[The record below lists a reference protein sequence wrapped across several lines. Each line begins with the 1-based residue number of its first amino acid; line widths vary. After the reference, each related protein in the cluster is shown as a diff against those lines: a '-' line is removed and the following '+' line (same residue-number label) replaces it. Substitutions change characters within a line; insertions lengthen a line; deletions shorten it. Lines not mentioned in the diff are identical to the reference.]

1 MSKSTQGKNG
11 QTIVIGSSVILAKFT
26 SDDNSHGIYYNA
38 NRMDAFVGK
47 TGTVIDIREN
57 GSDVKWVIVQIE
69 DARDLDWT
77 YPANVLTLAAP
88 AVGKLAKALE
98 DAKFGETV
106 VMPNTLYIP
115 ENLRNKE
122 VIKLRN
128 KDYDGDVMVAY
139 DSGVCEGCSYFLNLT
154 KIERDET
161 DELRRTTK
169 PEIDMSVYA
178 DLCRFAIREYPQGKR
193 IVYSSNDFK
202 TVSAYEAQKVF
213 SEYVLKAITEGK
225 ELPVGTLQHLKRFAA
240 KFITLS
246 AEKKTEK
253 QLRLRLANQQAA
265 LTKLIA
271 FQHRKGAK
279 GESS

>member
-11 QTIVIGSSVILAKFT
+11 QTIVIGSEVVLAKFV
-26 SDDNSHGIYYNA
+26 SDHASHGIFYNA

-57 GSDVKWVIVQIE
+57 GADVKWVIVQIE
-69 DARDLDWT
+69 GTFMDWT

-106 VMPNTLYIP
+106 VMPGASYIP

-139 DSGVCEGCSYFLNLT
+139 DTGTCEGYSAFLNLA
-154 KIERDET
+154 KIARDEA

-169 PEIDMSVYA
+169 PEIDLSVYA
-178 DLCRFAIREYPQGKR
+178 DLCRFAIREYPLGKR
-193 IVYSSNDFK
+193 IVYGSNDFK

-213 SEYVLKAITEGK
+213 SEYVLNAITEGK